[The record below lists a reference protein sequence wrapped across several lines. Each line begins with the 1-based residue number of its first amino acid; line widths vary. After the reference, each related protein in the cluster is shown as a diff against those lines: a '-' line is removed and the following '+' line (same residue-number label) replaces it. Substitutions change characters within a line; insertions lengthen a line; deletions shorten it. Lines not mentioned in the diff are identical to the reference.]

1 MKRGIVIG
9 KFYPPHKGH
18 KYLIDYAAK
27 KVDSLTVIICHRDD
41 QKISGLLRK
50 QWIEEIHPSVNVL
63 VVDDIM
69 KDDDS
74 LAWAEYT
81 KSFLGY
87 TPDVV
92 FTSEDYGDNYSKF
105 LGSHHVLVDRERKEV
120 NISATEIRENPL
132 KYWDF
137 LEPCVK
143 TYFARR
149 ICVVGAES
157 TGTTTLTKS
166 LSEHYRTVW
175 VPEFGRMYWEAK
187 INLPDSSKW
196 ETDEFIFIASAQN
209 KLEDFLARQCNKI
222 IICDTDSFATS
233 LWHERYVG
241 NISSEVNKLN
251 SDRNYD
257 LYLLTGDEIPFVQDG
272 TRDGE
277 HIRYSMSKRFEEELR
292 RRKKH
297 FIKINGT
304 HNERMSKAISECD
317 KILMKP
323 FDL

>member
-18 KYLIDYAAK
+18 KYLIDYATQNA
-27 KVDSLTVIICHRDD
+27 DSVTVIICHRDD
-41 QKISGLLRK
+41 QKISGSLRK
-50 QWIEEIHPSVNVL
+50 QWIEKIHPNVRVL

-81 KSFLGY
+81 KKFLGY

-92 FTSEDYGDNYSKF
+92 FTSEDYGDNYAKF
-105 LGSHHVLVDRERKEV
+105 LGSQHVSVDRERKNV
-120 NISATEIRENPL
+120 SISATDIRENPA
-132 KYWDF
+132 KYWVY

-143 TYFARR
+143 AYFAKR

-157 TGTTTLTKS
+157 TGTTTLAKS
-166 LSEHYRTVW
+166 LAEHYKTIW

-187 INLPDSSKW
+187 INLPNSSKW

-209 KLEDFLARQCNKI
+209 RLEDYLAQQCNRI
-222 IICDTDSFATS
+222 LICDTDSFATY

-241 NISSEVNKLN
+241 NISNEVDKL
-251 SDRNYD
+251 SSGRNYD

-277 HIRYSMSKRFEEELR
+277 HIRNSMNKRFEEELR
-292 RRKKH
+292 KRKKP
-297 FIKINGT
+297 FIKIIGN
-304 HNERMSKAISECD
+304 HNERMSIAIKECD
-317 KILMKP
+317 KVMAKP
-323 FDL
+323 YNL